1 MTVMKKKTQKKIIIT
16 ALCTAGI
23 IIIAFFLTLLFWP
36 MHGRALSTQT
46 SNQITVFLS
55 VNGKEE
61 KYQKYASLSKDS
73 LTAKMI
79 TGKYIASTDQYDFY
93 KWTLDFFDSYET
105 VIGIP
110 VEDKNIEYIDRLKLD
125 SLVIFHKSDS

>member
-1 MTVMKKKTQKKIIIT
+1 MKNKKKQKKIIIT

-46 SNQITVFLS
+46 SDQITVLLS

-61 KYQKYASLSKDS
+61 KYQKYAKLSKDS

-110 VEDKNIEYIDRLKLD
+110 VEDKNIEYLDPGKLD
-125 SLVIFHKSDS
+125 LMVIFHKSDS